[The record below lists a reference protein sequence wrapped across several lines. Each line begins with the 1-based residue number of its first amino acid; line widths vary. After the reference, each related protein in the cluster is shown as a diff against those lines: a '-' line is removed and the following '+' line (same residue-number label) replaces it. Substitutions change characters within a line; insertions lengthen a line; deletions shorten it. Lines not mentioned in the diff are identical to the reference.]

1 MSYYEEEETPRLS
14 LIAKI
19 GFAGAFCA
27 FVLAGGVYY
36 LHHKRLTQTVAS
48 ATDGVSAETLAD
60 PTVADFIAGSGKGGE
75 MGKGDAAPA
84 DVTGSLPDASAIK
97 DQLGP
102 VSGLPMPRF
111 VSLKPDKVNVRQG
124 PSRDQTVSF
133 IYQKANLPV
142 EVIAEFENWRRIRDA
157 DGSEGWVL
165 QNLLSGKRTALVA
178 PWSKQLTLPLL
189 ASADRKANAVA
200 MLQPGVQAT
209 IKSCTANWC
218 RINGDGF
225 DGWMEESNLWGAYP
239 GEAVE

>member
-27 FVLAGGVYY
+27 FALAGGVYY
-36 LHHKRLTQTVAS
+36 LHHQRLAIATAS
-48 ATDGVSAETLAD
+48 MADGVSPTTLAD
-60 PTVADFIAGSGKGGE
+60 PTVAQFIAGTTS
-75 MGKGDAAPA
+75 APNN
-84 DVTGSLPDASAIK
+84 DVTGSLPSSDASK

-124 PSRDQTVSF
+124 PSRDQTVAF

-165 QNLLSGKRTALVA
+165 QNLLSGKRTALIA
-178 PWSKQLTLPLL
+178 PWSKQPTLPLF
-189 ASADRKANAVA
+189 ARADVKAITSA
-200 MLQPGVQAT
+200 MLQPGVQAA

-218 RINGDGF
+218 RISGDGF
-225 DGWMEESNLWGAYP
+225 DGYIEESNLWGAYP

>member
-1 MSYYEEEETPRLS
+1 MSYYEEEEAPRLS
-14 LIAKI
+14 LIARI

-36 LHHKRLTQTVAS
+36 LHHKRLTQTVAD
-48 ATDGVSAETLAD
+48 ATDGVSPETLAD
-60 PTVADFIAGSGKGGE
+60 PTVAAFIAGSGKGE
-75 MGKGDAAPA
+75 GKANAPT

-124 PSRDQTVSF
+124 PSRDQTVAF

-165 QNLLSGKRTALVA
+165 QNLLSGKRTALIA
-178 PWSKQLTLPLL
+178 PWSKQPTLPLL
-189 ASADRKANAVA
+189 ASADRKATAVA

-209 IKSCTANWC
+209 IKSCTSNWC

-225 DGWMEESNLWGAYP
+225 DGWIQESNLWGAYP
-239 GEAVE
+239 GEAVD

>member
-1 MSYYEEEETPRLS
+1 MSYYEEEEETPRLS

-27 FVLAGGVYY
+27 FVLAGGVFY
-36 LHHKRLTQTVAS
+36 LHHKRLTHTVAS
-48 ATDGVSAETLAD
+48 ATDGVSAETLSD
-60 PTVADFIAGSGKGGE
+60 PTVAEFIAGSDRGPGK
-75 MGKGDAAPA
+75 ANAPT
-84 DVTGSLPDASAIK
+84 DVTGSLPDTSAIK

-124 PSRDQTVSF
+124 PSRDQTVAF

-165 QNLLSGKRTALVA
+165 QNLLSGKRTALIA

-189 ASADRKANAVA
+189 SSADAKANAVA
-200 MLQPGVQAT
+200 MLQPGVQAN
-209 IKSCTANWC
+209 IKSCTSNWC
-218 RINGDGF
+218 RISGDGF
-225 DGWMEESNLWGAYP
+225 DGWIEESNLWGAYP
-239 GEAVE
+239 GEAVD

>member
-1 MSYYEEEETPRLS
+1 MSYYEEEESPRLS

-27 FVLAGGVYY
+27 FALAGGVFY
-36 LHHKRLTQTVAS
+36 LHHKRLNQTVVS
-48 ATDGVSAETLAD
+48 ATEGVSAATLAD
-60 PTVADFIAGSGKGGE
+60 PTVADFLAGSGK
-75 MGKGDAAPA
+75 AAASSAQVA
-84 DVTGSLPDASAIK
+84 DVTGSLPDTAAIK

-124 PSRDQTVSF
+124 PSRDQTVAF

-165 QNLLSGKRTALVA
+165 QNLLSGKRTALIA
-178 PWSKQLTLPLL
+178 PWSKQLTLPLYST
-189 ASADRKANAVA
+189 ASAKATAVA
-200 MLQPGVQAT
+200 MLQPGVQAS
-209 IKSCTANWC
+209 IKTCTASWC
-218 RINGDGF
+218 RINGEGF
-225 DGWMEESNLWGAYP
+225 DGWIQESNLWGAYP
-239 GEAVE
+239 GEAVD

>member
-1 MSYYEEEETPRLS
+1 MSYYEEEETPHLS

-27 FVLAGGVYY
+27 FALAGGVFY
-36 LHHKRLTQTVAS
+36 LHHQKLNKTVAS
-48 ATDGVSAETLAD
+48 STEGVSPDTLAD
-60 PTVADFIAGSGKGGE
+60 PTVAAFIAGSEKGPGK
-75 MGKGDAAPA
+75 ANPPA
-84 DVTGSLPDASAIK
+84 DITGSLPDTSAIK

-124 PSRDQTVSF
+124 PSRDQTVAF

-165 QNLLSGKRTALVA
+165 QNLLSGKRTALIA
-178 PWSKQLTLPLL
+178 PWSKQLTLPLY
-189 ASADRKANAVA
+189 ASASAKATATA
-200 MLQPGVQAT
+200 MLQPGVQAS

-225 DGWMEESNLWGAYP
+225 DGWIEESNLWGAYP
-239 GEAVE
+239 GEAVD